1 MLELQELLKQVN
13 SAGQIIPCFV
23 AMDATGSGMGV
34 YELMR
39 GMGVQEIH
47 RIFWGGSNFVEPT
60 YDNGIWK
67 ASKKDLESLFRA

>member
-1 MLELQELLKQVN
+1 MLELQDLLKQKN

-39 GMGVQEIH
+39 GMGVEEIH
-47 RIFWGGSNFVEPT
+47 RIFW
-60 YDNGIWK
+60 
-67 ASKKDLESLFRA
+67 